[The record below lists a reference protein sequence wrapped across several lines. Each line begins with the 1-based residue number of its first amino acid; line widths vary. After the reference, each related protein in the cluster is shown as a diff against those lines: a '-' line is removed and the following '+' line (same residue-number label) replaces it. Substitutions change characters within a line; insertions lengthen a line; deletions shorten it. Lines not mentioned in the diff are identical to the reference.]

1 MDNLEILK
9 MLFIQNFNMEMVAS
23 DLIDMVAPKKL
34 EKYIYQKFKDE
45 LDIEELESLF
55 ENLMNKEE
63 IEETFKNMG
72 MGKNIFI
79 VEYETLENETK
90 KIAVKSYTKKL
101 AIEKFENY
109 CVENEIDN
117 VVDCWIKED

>member
-23 DLIDMVAPKKL
+23 DLIDMVAPKKI
-34 EKYIYQKFKDE
+34 EKYICQKFIE
-45 LDIEELESLF
+45 EFDIEELESLF

-63 IEETFKNMG
+63 IEETFKKMG

-90 KIAVKSYTKKL
+90 RIAIKSYTKKL

-117 VVDCWIKED
+117 IVDCWIKEN

>member
-9 MLFIQNFNMEMVAS
+9 MLFIQNFNMEMVES

-45 LDIEELESLF
+45 FDIEELEELF
-55 ENLMNKEE
+55 ENFMNEE
-63 IEETFKNMG
+63 DIEETFKNMG
-72 MGKNIFI
+72 MGKHIFI

-90 KIAVKSYTKKL
+90 KIAVKSYTKKM